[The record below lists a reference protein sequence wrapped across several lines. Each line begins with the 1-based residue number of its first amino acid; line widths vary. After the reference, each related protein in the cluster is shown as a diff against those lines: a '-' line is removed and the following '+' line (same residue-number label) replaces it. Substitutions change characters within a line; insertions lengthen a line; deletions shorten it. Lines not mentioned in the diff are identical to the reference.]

1 MLLPYVDRGAGRWS
15 RSVRGHS
22 VESTPVAIYVAVTT
36 ASTPSQARPRLIVVG
51 PVPPPLHGVTVSTTL
66 VLANARLRERF
77 DVRHLDTSDHRSG
90 GNIARWDVMNVVLA
104 LSAVLRLTGMLRG
117 RPGVLYLPLSQGTA
131 GLLRDSLLIWA
142 ASLRGWTVAGHL
154 RGGEFHLFF
163 AALPRPLAAFF
174 RATLQRVDSIGAM
187 GDSLRAM
194 FDGLVDPARVAV
206 VSNGTPDPGP
216 PDEAREPGT
225 ILYLSNLRRRK
236 GVVEAM
242 QAARIVL
249 EARPSARFV
258 LAGPSED
265 DALQAQ
271 LEALAAPVADR
282 VEFLGKVD
290 LERKTRLLAQAGVLL
305 FPPVEPEG
313 HPRVVLEAVAAG
325 LPVVATDRG
334 AIAET
339 VVDGVTGFVLDQPDP
354 QGLARRLLELHDDPA
369 LRKRMGE
376 AARERFVAE
385 FSQDRADEKLT
396 GWLAG
401 LARER
406 GLLA

>member
-1 MLLPYVDRGAGRWS
+1 MS
-15 RSVRGHS
+15 
-22 VESTPVAIYVAVTT
+22 PVT
-36 ASTPSQARPRLIVVG
+36 SERTPSQARPPLIVVG

-90 GNIARWDVMNVVLA
+90 GNIARWDAMNVVLA
-104 LSAVLRLTGMLRG
+104 LSAALRLARMLRG
-117 RPGVLYLPLSQGTA
+117 PRGVLYLPLSQGTA

-154 RGGEFHLFF
+154 RGGEFHYFF
-163 AALPRPLAAFF
+163 AGLPRPLARYF

-187 GDSLRAM
+187 GASLRSM
-194 FDGLVDPARVAV
+194 FDGLVPPERIAV
-206 VSNGTPDPGP
+206 VPNGTPDPGRL
-216 PDEAREPGT
+216 EGARDPET
-225 ILYLSNLRRRK
+225 VLYLSNLRRRK

-249 EARPSARFV
+249 EERPTARFV
-258 LAGPSED
+258 LAGPCED
-265 DALQAQ
+265 EALKRE
-271 LEALAAPVADR
+271 LEALAGPFGDR

-290 LERKTRLLAQAGVLL
+290 LERKTQLLAQAGVLL

-313 HPRVVLEAVAAG
+313 HPRVVLEAIAAG

-339 VVDGVTGFVLDQPDP
+339 VVDGSSGFVLDQPDP
-354 QGLARRLLELHDDPA
+354 QGLARRLLELLSEPE
-369 LRKRMGE
+369 LRERMGL

-385 FSQDRADEKLT
+385 FSQDRADEKLA